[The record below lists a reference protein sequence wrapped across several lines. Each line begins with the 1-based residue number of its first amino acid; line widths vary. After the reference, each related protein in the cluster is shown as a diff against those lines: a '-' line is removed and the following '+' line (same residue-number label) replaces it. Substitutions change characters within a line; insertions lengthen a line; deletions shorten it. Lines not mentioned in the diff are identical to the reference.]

1 MGRRL
6 ASLVAAVA
14 LGTGA
19 LVSSSATVAHAA
31 APPEI
36 TVGDV
41 AIAEG
46 DAGRSVVKIPV
57 DLSVPSTTTV
67 YVPFTVRPEADGVTD
82 SSDAVVTQGKLT
94 FAAGVVSKPVSVAVT
109 GDGTPEPDQHFTVT
123 LGTPVG
129 ATVADGSGE
138 VTIRDDDANGVDPG
152 VTVSIG
158 DVMVHEADAGT
169 HLAYLPVTLSRP
181 ATFPMSVTFLMGCS
195 SLVRV
200 TDLTV
205 ARSGTIQFLAGQQ
218 SKRITL
224 RVSANVTAQDLGAVV
239 QAIKSA
245 VGPVAVA
252 DDTGSAQV
260 IDDEGGDVNGFD
272 IPLGSRE
279 QASVGPNCV
288 KALYT
293 EPGGSWFGATSA
305 DGRFVAFSSSAT
317 NLVPDDTNGVRDLF
331 VRDRLTNTTERVNL
345 KADGSQVTAAD
356 LGPLVGVDLGMYTP
370 SISPDGRYVG
380 FVTVASLVAADLN
393 GSGWGLDA
401 YVYDRATHSPE
412 LVSTG
417 ADGRAIGGV
426 SSAPAISDDGDIA
439 TFTVDGQWSSLPP
452 GPTLYTYVH
461 RRSTGATTLLQPGP
475 AWNAV
480 VSGDGRTVVVADSSA
495 DYHSPSLV
503 AIDLVTNTRERVD
516 VTTGGAAAV
525 EGDFSQKLFTSA
537 VSPDGRYVAFRSYA
551 WNLIPGR
558 TGPLAGYAGGL
569 PAELVRIYVRD
580 RQLGT
585 TSILGDPNLAQDL
598 NWQGGLSI
606 SGDGQLVAVGPWAS
620 ATGILFDRGSGTQE
634 TFGLPSAANAG
645 SVRVDGW
652 SLSRDGRYVA
662 YSSSSASVNEVFI
675 QRVR

>member
-1 MGRRL
+1 MGQRL
-6 ASLVAAVA
+6 AALVAAVV

-19 LVSSSATVAHAA
+19 LVTSSANVADAA
-31 APPEI
+31 ATPEV

-67 YVPFTVRPEADGVTD
+67 TVPFTVRPEADGVTD

-109 GDGTPEPDQHFTVT
+109 GDGTPEPDQHFAVT
-123 LGTPVG
+123 LGTPIG
-129 ATVADGSGE
+129 AAVADGSGE

-181 ATFPMSVTFLMGCS
+181 ATVPMSVTFLMGCS

-205 ARSGTIQFLAGQQ
+205 AKSGTIQFLAGQQ
-218 SKRITL
+218 SKTITL
-224 RVSANVTAQDLGAVV
+224 RVAANVTAQDLGAVV
-239 QAIKSA
+239 EAIKSA
-245 VGPVAVA
+245 VGPVAIA
-252 DDTGSAQV
+252 DDTGTAQV

-272 IPLGSRE
+272 NPIGSRE
-279 QASVGPNCV
+279 QVSVGPNCV

-345 KADGSQVTAAD
+345 KADGSQVTATD
-356 LGPLVGVDLGMYTP
+356 LGPLVSFDLGASGP

-380 FVTVASLVAADLN
+380 FVTVASLLPADQN
-393 GSGWGLDA
+393 GSSWGNDA
-401 YVYDRATHSPE
+401 YVYDRVTHTPE
-412 LVSTG
+412 LVSAG
-417 ADGRAIGGV
+417 AGGLASGGV
-426 SSAPAISDDGDIA
+426 TSTPAISDDADIA
-439 TFTVDGQWSSLPP
+439 TFTVDGQRSSLPP
-452 GPTLYTYVH
+452 GPTLYAYVH
-461 RRSTGATTLLQPGP
+461 RRSTGTTTLLQPGP
-475 AWNAV
+475 AWNAI

-503 AIDLVTNTRERVD
+503 AIDLVTSTRERID
-516 VTTGGAAAV
+516 VTTGAAAAV
-525 EGDFSQKLFTSA
+525 EGDFSQKLFTPA
-537 VSPDGRYVAFRSYA
+537 VSPDGRYVTFKSYA
-551 WNLIPGR
+551 WNLVPGR
-558 TGPLAGYAGGL
+558 TGPLASYPGSF

-585 TSILGDPNLAQDL
+585 TSIVGDPNVAQEAG
-598 NWQGGLSI
+598 WQGGLSI
-606 SGDGQLVAVGPWAS
+606 SGDGQLVAIGPWAS

-634 TFGLPSAANAG
+634 TFGLPSTANAL

-662 YSSSSASVNEVFI
+662 YSSASASMNEVFI
-675 QRVR
+675 QRIR